1 MFRKILFSFFII
13 ITLGLSI
20 FSIWISYQD
29 KDLYNVK
36 IDSSQISKYPMLPG
50 RMKNL
55 PRNQTTRTTSKSI
68 FNSKHFSTIV
78 LNENSFNSPNKN
90 TEVNGL
96 EYKFLLFFV

>member
-1 MFRKILFSFFII
+1 
-13 ITLGLSI
+13 
-20 FSIWISYQD
+20 
-29 KDLYNVK
+29 
-36 IDSSQISKYPMLPG
+36 MLPG

-68 FNSKHFSTIV
+68 YNSKHFSTIV

-96 EYKFLLFFV
+96 EYVSAILCLKKEKTTHINRKIESMYKNQTNKWKLKQTRIIVLISHNVDFSPKV